1 MWAQA
6 RYDLGLTTEEFWRLT
21 PRMYHMLFAR
31 HREALLHREMVAAFT
46 TAAVVNFSMGA
57 PKQPVPPVRFMPNH
71 PDSGAAATPGRVNR
85 KAVAEGIRAFFGPL
99 VKKDG

>member
-21 PRMYHMLFAR
+21 PRMFHMLYAR

-46 TAAVVNFSMGA
+46 TAAVINFSMGA

-71 PDSGAAATPGRVNR
+71 RDTGRIQPARKIDR
-85 KAVAEGIRAFFGPL
+85 KAVASGVRAFFAQFPSS
-99 VKKDG
+99 